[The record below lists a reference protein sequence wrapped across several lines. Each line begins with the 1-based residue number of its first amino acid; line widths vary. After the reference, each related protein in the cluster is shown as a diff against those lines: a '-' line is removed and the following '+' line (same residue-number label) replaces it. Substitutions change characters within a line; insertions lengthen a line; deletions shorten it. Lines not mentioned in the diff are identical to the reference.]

1 MISSN
6 KLLYSTVT
14 SLQVGKDT
22 TEERQRMKEELGRE
36 LRDQIN
42 KRGERDRTESS
53 KRKAE
58 GENARSE
65 WTNFNNNR
73 DMQEKQKKLDV

>member
-1 MISSN
+1 MRKMIVQSYHRVNGQENRGPFAGMISSN

-36 LRDQIN
+36 LREQIN

-53 KRKAE
+53 KR
-58 GENARSE
+58 
-65 WTNFNNNR
+65 
-73 DMQEKQKKLDV
+73 